1 MPAAELAQYLIGGL
15 VVGSIYGLVGIG
27 YTGVYNVTRI
37 VNFAQGD
44 FAMVGA
50 MTAITVLE
58 GGLPLPL
65 AVAVAIVA
73 VGALAAAV
81 ERWAIRPG
89 RADEVRGIIV
99 TLGVGVTLQGLAV
112 QLWGTDARPLPAFS
126 GEAPLAFLGVTLPPQ
141 ALWVLGVALVLM
153 AGLHA
158 FFRTTYLGKAFR
170 ACAVN
175 PYAARLA
182 GIDVRTMHVIA
193 FVLSGTLGAVAGI
206 IVAPIALT
214 QYDSGITLGIKGFVA
229 CVIGGL
235 GHPTGAAAG
244 GLLLGVLEAFAAGL
258 LSSGYKNAIAFVLLL
273 GFLLL
278 RPGGLLGELERVER

>member
-1 MPAAELAQYLIGGL
+1 MVEFAQYVIAGL

-50 MTAITVLE
+50 MTAIAIFEL
-58 GGLPLPL
+58 GAPLPL
-65 AVAVAIVA
+65 AILTAIAA
-73 VGALAAAV
+73 VGTLGAAV
-81 ERWAIRPG
+81 ERWAIRPA
-89 RADEVRGIIV
+89 RADEVRGIII
-99 TLGVGVTLQGLAV
+99 TLGVGVFLQGAAV
-112 QLWGTDARPLPAFS
+112 KLWGTDARPLPAFS
-126 GEAPLAFLGVTLPPQ
+126 GERPISVLDATVPPQ
-141 ALWVLGVALVLM
+141 ALWVLGTAVVLM
-153 AGLHA
+153 AGLHV
-158 FFRTTYLGKAFR
+158 FFRATYLGKAFR

-175 PYAARLA
+175 PYAARLS
-182 GIDVRTMHVIA
+182 GIEVRTMSVIS
-193 FVLSGTLGAVAGI
+193 FVLSGVLGAVAGI
-206 IVAPIALT
+206 IVAPIVLT

-235 GHPTGAAAG
+235 GHPTGAAVG

-258 LSSGYKNAIAFVLLL
+258 LSSGYKNAIAFLLLL
-273 GFLLL
+273 GFLFL